1 MESLQA
7 GTNIQAQHLRRDQ
20 GWQNKWSSLLATKE
34 NSACVYL
41 VTLTTQQRLQ
51 FLSTSTA
58 LEVKGLKERREKG
71 PCEWISCQ
79 LLAHQVVLGF
89 GHIWI
94 IWAQPG
100 LVDLQGT
107 TVVIFHLLIFALIL
121 TQQGQV
127 VQLFGHI
134 WMICTENLRRR
145 QKKRCTVRDDQPVT
159 LSITLPVCDTG
170 DACSLSSVTS
180 KDRGHI

>member
-134 WMICTENLRRR
+134 WVVLPQDLMDIRKVYVQVVFLPQCISPFYSSKSCCCFHQAAR
-145 QKKRCTVRDDQPVT
+145 QPAAGTQE
-159 LSITLPVCDTG
+159 I
-170 DACSLSSVTS
+170 
-180 KDRGHI
+180 